1 MTRNRE
7 RLAWIILLVSFTL
20 CVSLAVG
27 VPLGIRQFL
36 RTATRAQPTLLQPLH
51 GTPSLQRGGRGEF
64 IALQTSTWDVP
75 AGSFL
80 VTDSAAQA
88 LLTFYAPASGSE
100 TVATVQVY
108 GDTRLRIQS
117 ARSPRFGL
125 SSLPHRVGLQVESGR
140 VRINV
145 SPAGG
150 RETAAQLH
158 TPHLTAGLTAGSYEA
173 RVYGHLTEFIVRE
186 GYAEV
191 VSAGGHSVS
200 LNNNQ
205 RTIARAGP
213 APLEA
218 LPTAR
223 NLLVN
228 GDFRQPLEVG
238 WETYTIE
245 AGTVPTPTY
254 PITVPATVQTTTVAG
269 RSAVRFFRE
278 GIGHAEVGIRQT
290 LNHNVRDLA
299 SLVLHLNVMVQ
310 GQSLPGCGSRG
321 SECPIIVRIDYQ
333 DVFGGDQTWYHG
345 FFSSPRA
352 ETDLLYWW
360 SDQIPW
366 RTWVSYDSEN
376 LMQSGAP
383 PAVIKSV
390 TIYAS
395 GHSFDALV
403 TEVELLAQE

>member
-1 MTRNRE
+1 MTQNRE

-20 CVSLAVG
+20 CVGLAVG
-27 VPLGIRQFL
+27 VPLGVRQFL
-36 RTATRAQPTLLQPLH
+36 RMATRAQPILLQPLH
-51 GTPSLQRGGRGEF
+51 GTPGLQRGGHGEF
-64 IALQTSTWDVP
+64 IALQSPTWDVP

-88 LLTFYAPASGSE
+88 LLTFHAPASGSE
-100 TVATVQVY
+100 VVATVQVY
-108 GDTRLRIQS
+108 GDTRLRFQS

-125 SSLPHRVGLQVESGR
+125 SSLPHHVGLRVESGR
-140 VRINV
+140 VRITV

-150 RETAAQLH
+150 RRTVAKLH
-158 TPHLTAGLTAGSYEA
+158 TPHLTAELTAGSYEA
-173 RVYGHLTEFIVRE
+173 RVYGPFTEFIVRE
-186 GYAEV
+186 GDAKV
-191 VSAGGHSVS
+191 VSAGGSVVS
-200 LNNNQ
+200 LNDNQ
-205 RTIARAGP
+205 RTIAQAGP

-223 NLLVN
+223 NLLIN

-238 WETYTIE
+238 WETYTVEVSTIQPP
-245 AGTVPTPTY
+245 AY
-254 PITVPATVQTTTVAG
+254 PITVPATVQTTTFAG
-269 RSAVRFFRE
+269 RPAARFFRE

-290 LNHNVRDLA
+290 LNQNVQDLA
-299 SLVLHLNVMVQ
+299 SLILHLNVMVQ
-310 GQSLPGCGSRG
+310 SQSLPGCGSRG

-352 ETDLLYWW
+352 ETDPLYWW
-360 SDQIPW
+360 SDQIPFQ
-366 RTWVSYDSEN
+366 TWVSYDSEN